1 MLKTPQID
9 GDLSKIKI
17 MKFPSQGSLDFEDH
31 KLNYNFIETTQNPK
45 AILFYFHGM
54 YCHSNQGALLGYTV
68 SKNCGINVYGLD
80 FLNAGQSES
89 LEPGY
94 YRSMDYLV

>member
-17 MKFPSQGSLDFEDH
+17 MKFPNQESFDFEDH
-31 KLNYNFIETTQNPK
+31 KLNYNYIEATQNPK
-45 AILFYFHGM
+45 AVLFYFHGM
-54 YCHSNQGALLGYTV
+54 YCHSNQGGLLGYIV